1 VACAKR
7 KEVSEGEGDRR
18 APFTHLDALL
28 EALDLLRQ
36 VVDGIHLLASHSHP
50 STDAHRGPLGR
61 QIVGILEVGRE
72 DSLESANGVVV
83 AVDKLGKGS
92 NASTDVNGGGRVWN
106 LEGLEEGLKFGVGL
120 RALVHL
126 SDL

>member
-1 VACAKR
+1 VACEKRAK
-7 KEVSEGEGDRR
+7 VSEGKSDRR
-18 APFTHLDALL
+18 AQFAHLDTLL

-61 QIVGILEVGRE
+61 QVVGVLEVGRE
-72 DSLESANGVVV
+72 DSLKSANGIVV

-92 NASTDVNGGGRVWN
+92 DASTDVNGGGRVGN
-106 LEGLEEGLKFGVGL
+106 LEGLEEGLEFGVGL